1 MGADPFWIAMRKKH
15 GKDWKVIMNENLGNK
30 R

>member
-1 MGADPFWIAMRKKH
+1 LGMDPFWIAMRKKH
-15 GKDWKVIMNENLGNK
+15 GKDWKVIMKDNLGNK